1 MFCCTYGLM
10 TWGGWHLGGERFGSV
25 EESILIGEI
34 SDMKMKEP
42 NDQKLKLTGKA
53 LLQIFCLEVCRIMD
67 CKTGKMKGR
76 DSPTRS

>member
-42 NDQKLKLTGKA
+42 NDIIKIKN
-53 LLQIFCLEVCRIMD
+53 
-67 CKTGKMKGR
+67 
-76 DSPTRS
+76 